1 MERFLYIYYP
11 KDDKLLKTN
20 NAMKKTF
27 VKSALVCAMMFAC
40 VAVSAQ
46 NREQRQQRP
55 TQQRPVVERPQP
67 PRPGGAEERIYHF
80 PQQQTPQEYAIQ
92 ESDFWQSELRLNEV
106 QRKKV
111 YDTYLY
117 AAQNQGNRNNGNY
130 NRVNS
135 RVTRQMKSTLTPQQ
149 FQTWQRMKS
158 QRPDYNNNNLPA
170 RPPVPVT
177 PY

>member
-1 MERFLYIYYP
+1 
-11 KDDKLLKTN
+11 
-20 NAMKKTF
+20 MKKTF

-46 NREQRQQRP
+46 NREQRQRPQQPPQRP
-55 TQQRPVVERPQP
+55 GVERPQQHP
-67 PRPGGAEERIYHF
+67 QQQHPAAPEQQIFHL

-92 ESDFWQSELRLNEV
+92 ESNYWQTELRLNEV
-106 QRKKV
+106 QRKKT

-117 AAQNQGNRNNGNY
+117 KAQNQSNNPSNN
-130 NRVNS
+130 NRVEN
-135 RVTRQMKSTLTPQQ
+135 RVTRQMRSTLTPQQ

-158 QRPDYNNNNLPA
+158 DRPAYNKPILPV